1 MSRGSRRRRWVALA
15 WLVVVG
21 MSSGVHAQDTSSSRD
36 DSTGNEGAAA
46 VQAGPAAIATVGA
59 PPFLV
64 TGVVIAPAQRS
75 AMLVV
80 LDDRRREVGVI
91 LLREGESFDGYRLA
105 AVEPARVLLEQSG
118 TLFSVPVGRPL
129 SGPKGPPDVGSYAGS
144 GPHFIPGPIKPT
156 PDLEYNGPQVR
167 RGAGSGESGEVGGP
181 SPDPGAL
188 QNFLEGLF
196 SHPQLRQK
204 VEEMRPNIRQSLER
218 AGQDR
223 QAPPDTSAQ
232 TLTPP
237 GGTSP

>member
-1 MSRGSRRRRWVALA
+1 
-15 WLVVVG
+15 

-36 DSTGNEGAAA
+36 DSTAAA
-46 VQAGPAAIATVGA
+46 VQAAPAAIVTVGA

-64 TGVVIAPAQRS
+64 AGVVIAPPQRS

-80 LDDRRREVGVI
+80 LDDSRREVGVI

-118 TLFSVPVGRPL
+118 TLFSVSVGRPL
-129 SGPKGPPDVGSYAGS
+129 PGPKGAPNIGPYPGS
-144 GPHFIPGPIKPT
+144 GPHFIPGPLKPT
-156 PDLEYNGPQVR
+156 PDLEYKGPQVR

-181 SPDPGAL
+181 SPDPGAV
-188 QNFLEGLF
+188 QNFLERLF
-196 SHPQLRQK
+196 SDPQLRQK

-223 QAPPDTSAQ
+223 QALPDASAQ
-232 TLTPP
+232 TLKPP